1 MVYQYLPFNIGF
13 LRRRNADYNSMTKE
27 RQVLWSPLGPC
38 PSPIMKLRNVN
49 HHVDKVYDIFLIFQK
64 KKKKKYAE
72 AAMRSNI
79 LS

>member
-1 MVYQYLPFNIGF
+1 MVYQYFPFNIGF
-13 LRRRNADYNSMTKE
+13 LRRWNADYNSMTKE
-27 RQVLWSPLGPC
+27 RQVLWSPLGPY
-38 PSPIMKLRNVN
+38 PSPIMRLRNVN

-64 KKKKKYAE
+64 KKKYAE